1 MKLKP
6 GKEISYKKK
15 HDNIWPE
22 MLELMKKEGTIN
34 FSIYRHG
41 LLLFAY
47 QEKNSVT
54 SESNKIDPIVF
65 KWWKMMSP
73 LMETN
78 SDYSPVTESMEEM
91 FYFSKEDK

>member
-1 MKLKP
+1 
-6 GKEISYKKK
+6 
-15 HDNIWPE
+15 